1 MKFDVETE
9 LIYNKTYDSMESMRK
24 IVITLLGRI
33 IETIREQIK
42 EKEANTQ
49 LKLEVTSLKSSVEER
64 EQQLQSA
71 TFQYT
76 QNL

>member
-1 MKFDVETE
+1 
-9 LIYNKTYDSMESMRK
+9 MESMRK
-24 IVITLLGRI
+24 IVVALLGRI
-33 IETIREQIK
+33 IETLRDQIK

-49 LKLEVTSLKSSVEER
+49 LKLEVTNLKSIVEER